1 MNEMLKLSNTSHIGL
16 AGMQVSCCFIFFFS
30 YMEMKRKFAFSSIV
44 SSYDT
49 HGLLTENF
57 SAYKNSEKH
66 THEDRKQEWVTIV
79 KSLNCVKI

>member
-16 AGMQVSCCFIFFFS
+16 AGMQVSCCFIFFS
-30 YMEMKRKFAFSSIV
+30 LTWKWRESLPSHLV
-44 SSYDT
+44 SSYDA

-66 THEDRKQEWVTIV
+66 THEDRKQEWVTIE

>member
-1 MNEMLKLSNTSHIGL
+1 MLKLSNTSHIGL
-16 AGMQVSCCFIFFFS
+16 ASMQVSCCFIFFFS
-30 YMEMKRKFAFSSIV
+30 YMEMKRKINLPSHLV
-44 SSYDT
+44 SSYDA